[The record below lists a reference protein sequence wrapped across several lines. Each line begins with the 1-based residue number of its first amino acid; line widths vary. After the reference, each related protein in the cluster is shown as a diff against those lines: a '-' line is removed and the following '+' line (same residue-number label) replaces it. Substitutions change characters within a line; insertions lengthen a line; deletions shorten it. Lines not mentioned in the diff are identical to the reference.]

1 MSSKPLEGRVALVT
15 GSSRGVGR
23 GIAESLGAAGATV
36 YVTGRTANSAD
47 APVMFGE
54 RIGGSVGDVA
64 QVVTDNGGLGIA
76 VVVDHSDD
84 EQNRALIERII
95 AEQGKLDLLVNNAMV
110 VPEEMQSGKPFWE
123 LPLDVWDRLIDVGL
137 RGMYSMAYYAAPH
150 MAKAGSGLIINTSGP
165 GAKYFFYTPAYGVGK
180 VGADR
185 LAHDFAHELRPFG
198 VAAVSVWSGL
208 IRTELLQATVKKVDG
223 YDLSI
228 TESPQ
233 FVGRAVAAL
242 AADPDIMKRSGETLY
257 TSEIGLEYGLTDL
270 DGKAPRS
277 RRFRFG
283 ATSQFFVEK
292 K

>member
-1 MSSKPLEGRVALVT
+1 VALVT

-36 YVTGRTANSAD
+36 YVTGRTATPAD

-64 QVVTDNGGLGIA
+64 EVVTANGGLGIP
-76 VVVDHSDD
+76 VVCDHGDD
-84 EQNRALIERII
+84 EQVKALIERVIV
-95 AEQGKLDLLVNNAMV
+95 EQGKLDLLVNNAMI

-123 LPLDVWDRLIDVGL
+123 LPLDIWDRLIDVGL
-137 RGMYSMAYYAAPH
+137 RAAYVAAYHAAPH
-150 MAKAGSGLIINTSGP
+150 MAKAGSGLIVNTSGP

-185 LAHDFAHELRPFG
+185 LAHDIAHELRPFG
-198 VAAVSVWSGL
+198 VAALSVWSGL
-208 IRTELLQATVKKVDG
+208 IRTELLEATVKKVDG
-223 YDLSI
+223 YDLSV

-233 FVGRAVAAL
+233 FVGRAIAAL
-242 AADPDIMKRSGETLY
+242 AADPDVMKHSGETMY
-257 TSEIGLEYGLTDL
+257 TSEIGLEYGITDL

-283 ATSQFFVEK
+283 APSQFFVENK
-292 K
+292 